1 MPRCDKAASGHMDQE
16 KGQEKVRKRAPKED
30 KIGNSQ

>member
-1 MPRCDKAASGHMDQE
+1 MLRCDKAASGHTDKE

-30 KIGNSQ
+30 QTGKSQ